1 MPRLKLPRKTIE
13 AFRRDLV
20 RWFRK
25 NPRRFPWRTR
35 RTPYRVWISE
45 LMLQQTRAD
54 TVVPYF
60 NRFMKRFPSLHA
72 LARAPRQDV
81 LKLWEGLG
89 YYARAR
95 NAQDAARLIVEHHRG
110 VFPRTREGLLSL
122 PGIGEY
128 SAAAI
133 GSLALGLNLAVVDGN
148 VIRVLSRVMAYGGDV
163 ASNAAKKNFQQ
174 WADALVARGQAGL
187 SNESVMELGALV
199 CTPRRPKC
207 LPTVGGASRLRARG
221 QATPPTRAEGGCPLR
236 KVCRAFA
243 SGNPE
248 RYPVKKKKAKVPH
261 KIVGAGVVIGRGGKI
276 LIAQRKETSMLGGL
290 WEFPGGTRERGETM
304 PECIRREL
312 MEELGIDTEVGQRLI
327 VVHHA
332 YSHFTIDLHAHWA
345 RIVKGQPRVIHCMDF
360 AWVSPKSLRRYPFS
374 AADLK
379 IIDAIGRSGLVR
391 RRVSAK
397 MPP

>member
-60 NRFMKRFPSLHA
+60 NRFMKRFPSLRA

-133 GSLALGLNLAVVDGN
+133 GSLALGLDLAVVDGN
-148 VIRVLSRVMAYGGDV
+148 VIRVLSRVMAYGGDI
-163 ASNAAKKNFQQ
+163 ASAAAEKNFQQ
-174 WADALVARGQAGL
+174 WADALVAHGRAGL

-199 CTPRRPKC
+199 CTPRNPKC
-207 LPTVGGASRLRARG
+207 S
-221 QATPPTRAEGGCPLR
+221 ECPLW
-236 KVCRAFA
+236 KVCKAFA
-243 SGNPE
+243 RGNPE
-248 RYPVKKKKAKVPH
+248 RYPLKKKKAKVPH
-261 KIVGAGVVIGRGGKI
+261 KIVGAGVVIGRGAKI

-312 MEELGIDTEVGQRLI
+312 MEELGIDTEIGPRLI
-327 VVHHA
+327 VVRHA

-345 RIVKGQPRVIHCMDF
+345 RIVKGRPRAIHCMDF

>member
-1 MPRLKLPRKTIE
+1 MRKTTT
-13 AFRRDLV
+13 AFHRDLV

-25 NPRRFPWRTR
+25 NRRSFPWRSR

-60 NRFMKRFPSLHA
+60 NRFMKRFPSLRA

-95 NAQDAARLIVEHHRG
+95 NAQDAARFVIEHHRG

-133 GSLALGLNLAVVDGN
+133 GSLALGLDLAVVDGN
-148 VIRVLSRVMAYGGDV
+148 VIRVLSRVMAYGGDIT
-163 ASNAAKKNFQQ
+163 SSAAKKKFQQ
-174 WADALVARGQAGL
+174 WADAFILPGRAGL

-199 CTPRRPKC
+199 CTPRNPRC
-207 LPTVGGASRLRARG
+207 G
-221 QATPPTRAEGGCPLR
+221 ECPLW
-236 KVCRAFA
+236 KVCKAFA
-243 SGNPE
+243 RGNPE
-248 RYPVKKKKAKVPH
+248 RYPLKKKKAKVPH
-261 KIVGAGVVIGRGGKI
+261 KIVGAGVVVGRGGKV

-312 MEELGIDTEVGQRLI
+312 MEELGIDTEVGPRLI

-345 RIVKGQPRVIHCMDF
+345 RIVKGRPRAIHCMDF

-379 IIDAIGRSGLVR
+379 IIDAIERSGLVR
-391 RRVSAK
+391 RQVSAK
-397 MPP
+397 MLP